1 MLKDFTNKTHNN
13 EGNWQNTHRYHTF
26 MPIMSM
32 SVTNNYTVSL

>member
-13 EGNWQNTHRYHTF
+13 EGNWQNTHTF